1 METLRGRDFVPLT
14 ARDERTLNARRMRDL
29 SEGISLAA
37 ANDSYERCRLIAL
50 ARKKMTR
57 PERRLFDE
65 NFDEHGEGEDYA
77 DSDLEDP
84 FAP

>member
-1 METLRGRDFVPLT
+1 VRDFVPLT
-14 ARDERTLNARRMRDL
+14 AREERTLNTRRRRDL
-29 SEGISLAA
+29 EEGLPLAA
-37 ANDSYERCRLIAL
+37 AEESYEQCRRIAL